1 MSCKGIFLLEYMA
14 NSCIDS
20 FRGKRPR
27 QKKRDRL
34 KDFAK
39 KENRGEKLLLPCLLH
54 LFSRKNGSFN
64 FKFPF
69 YFSRAGL
76 RGKSSAWHRI
86 SDICFSYI
94 PATEKRSLWDT
105 IFHVLSGKKDIANI
119 IYFLRRSS
127 ESGGGGGYAKLDDGM
142 GKNSLGRSEHH
153 FLFWKNFRLEASQGT
168 VYLSTEIKYCR
179 SLRSEGGKKLPPPPP
194 LAFPWKKEKRKLRR
208 VDLSSPL
215 FALSV
220 LATTIFSASFIFPL
234 IGGGHATA
242 IVQQKK
248 KENTMRESGGG
259 GNINFFPEPP
269 VLDYFHSG
277 EPLSSLIGGHF
288 STSPLQMTH
297 ERRSCNNTSRILRES
312 VCCAWYRKFISIR
325 NPPLWNIGPDCFTP
339 AKIGK
344 GVSEKKAK
352 NKETFHFT
360 FRQRG
365 RCVDGEKKKQ
375 QPRYE
380 ALKPPR
386 LRVQSGK
393 RKSSSLLVFFL
404 AGLWSRKGSGGAVS
418 MSYTSL
424 EKSYLCPD
432 IRRISVLLVVNSY
445 STRRGNKSM
454 GNKCSPTWHILHTLF
469 FMVVCRPLIQC
480 ETRCY

>member
-1 MSCKGIFLLEYMA
+1 MSIRGIFLLEYMA

-20 FRGKRPR
+20 FREKRPR

-39 KENRGEKLLLPCLLH
+39 KEKRGERLLLPCLLR

-64 FKFPF
+64 FKFLAFFRERGWGESRVRDTEFRIFVFPTYLRRKKGACETWYSVF
-69 YFSRAGL
+69 YR
-76 RGKSSAWHRI
+76 
-86 SDICFSYI
+86 
-94 PATEKRSLWDT
+94 
-105 IFHVLSGKKDIANI
+105 KKDIANI

-127 ESGGGGGYAKLDDGM
+127 ESGGGGGGYAKLDDGM
-142 GKNSLGRSEHH
+142 GKNSLGRSERH
-153 FLFWKNFRLEASQGT
+153 FLFCKNFRLEASQGT

-179 SLRSEGGKKLPPPPP
+179 SLRSEGKKTSPS
-194 LAFPWKKEKRKLRR
+194 AATRFPR
-208 VDLSSPL
+208 
-215 FALSV
+215 
-220 LATTIFSASFIFPL
+220 
-234 IGGGHATA
+234 
-242 IVQQKK
+242 KK
-248 KENTMRESGGG
+248 KENYAGSTFLLLSLLCLSLQQQYFLPLSFSRSLGAGTRRRLCRRKKRKIQCGKAAVGE
-259 GNINFFPEPP
+259 NINFFPEPP

-312 VCCAWYRKFISIR
+312 VCCVWYRKFISIR

-344 GVSEKKAK
+344 GVSEKEAK
-352 NKETFHFT
+352 KKETFHFT

-365 RCVDGEKKKQ
+365 RCVDGEEKKQ

-393 RKSSSLLVFFL
+393 GKSSSLLVFFL
-404 AGLWSRKGSGGAVS
+404 AGLWSRKGSGGGCQHELYLS
-418 MSYTSL
+418 G
-424 EKSYLCPD
+424 EKLPLPRDSPKNICTVGCKF
-432 IRRISVLLVVNSY
+432 VLY
-445 STRRGNKSM
+445 QRGK
-454 GNKCSPTWHILHTLF
+454 
-469 FMVVCRPLIQC
+469 
-480 ETRCY
+480 